1 MKTKYQFIEDKDNN
15 MTIQDKNKQLA
26 AELSISP
33 FNDMLITRIDRQEA
47 KVSGKGGWKITYV

>member
-1 MKTKYQFIEDKDNN
+1 METKYQFIEDKNNN

-33 FNDMLITRIDRQEA
+33 FNDMLITHIDRQEA
-47 KVSGKGGWKITYV
+47 EASMKGGWKITYI